1 MINTATM
8 TRTIQPITIVPIIS
22 GSLSRF
28 FGVVAILGISVVPK
42 GGGDLQFLLKF
53 GVHWRFDVFESA

>member
-1 MINTATM
+1 M

-28 FGVVAILGISVVPK
+28 FGVVKILGISVVVVPK
-42 GGGDLQFLLKF
+42 GGSDLQSLKF

>member
-1 MINTATM
+1 MI

-28 FGVVAILGISVVPK
+28 FGGGTILIVVGISVVPK
-42 GGGDLQFLLKF
+42 DGDLQFLLKF
-53 GVHWRFDVFESA
+53 GVHWRFDVFESS